1 MHRIRRLTLLV
12 ILALPAAPI
21 GQSHGLPAPESVFSF
36 RPGADYKLATYDQ
49 SISYFKK
56 LAAATKSMTL
66 IDAGRT
72 SQGRTMYCALIS
84 TPENLAKID
93 RYREIA
99 RQLAHPEGLTD
110 AQARQLAREGKAFV
124 HLDGGLHSTEVAGGQ
139 ETPQLAYD
147 LVARSNEPQIKTILD
162 NVVVMLWPTINPD
175 GQQMVAEWYMKN
187 VGTPYELSA
196 LPRLYQEYVGH
207 DNNRDAYMLNMVE
220 SRVLEHMWR
229 QWEPQIIYVHH
240 QSGPFPTRI
249 WLPPF
254 SEPV

>member
-99 RQLAHPEGLTD
+99 RQLAVSKSGASVVARDLLQAGVARRVGSPGSRRVLYEASDTMEPIFE
-110 AQARQLAREGKAFV
+110 AQFGRVRATLPVLKRGEPHVPKGRARERFRAMV
-124 HLDGGLHSTEVAGGQ
+124 DLHEFWLREGAGIIDRWQ
-139 ETPQLAYD
+139 
-147 LVARSNEPQIKTILD
+147 KTRRK
-162 NVVVMLWPTINPD
+162 P
-175 GQQMVAEWYMKN
+175 
-187 VGTPYELSA
+187 
-196 LPRLYQEYVGH
+196 
-207 DNNRDAYMLNMVE
+207 
-220 SRVLEHMWR
+220 
-229 QWEPQIIYVHH
+229 
-240 QSGPFPTRI
+240 
-249 WLPPF
+249 
-254 SEPV
+254 